1 MILFQSSPLKISQMT
16 LSLAT
21 KKFNFGLFEA
31 FEALVI
37 QNPTDHVND
46 KTIGATGFPWE
57 LATQVTL

>member
-1 MILFQSSPLKISQMT
+1 MT